1 MSKDKIEIAAYNP
14 VWKDQFEELKNV
26 YALYLKDIVEDIA
39 HVGSTAVPGLAA
51 KPVLDID
58 LIIDNENKLQK
69 VISVLTGLGYEFRG
83 DLGIKD
89 RYAFRANGVTVP
101 NIGTQQT
108 WPKHHLYCCIANS
121 VSLNNHLT
129 LRNALRADPV
139 LKMEYD
145 QLKKDLANATT
156 DIEVYIEGKSDFI
169 AKVLLQN
176 GLAVTEIE
184 AIVQQNLKK
193 D

>member
-26 YALYLKDIVEDIA
+26 YALYLKDIVKGIE

-58 LIIDNENKLQK
+58 LVIDNETKLQK

-89 RYAFRANGVTVP
+89 RYAFRANSIATP
-101 NIGTQQT
+101 NTGTHQA

-129 LRNALRADPV
+129 LRNALRADPT
-139 LKMEYD
+139 LRIEYD

-156 DIEVYIEGKSDFI
+156 DMEVYIEGKSDFI
-169 AKVLLQN
+169 AKVLSQN
-176 GLAVTEIE
+176 GLAMSEIE
-184 AIVQQNLKK
+184 DIIKQNLKK
-193 D
+193 N